1 VATRREPQAAAVKTV
16 FLASD
21 DPKIRKEAGKVAAQ
35 LAVRFL
41 QNPPAPPRTIGVFT
55 GRALKDALD
64 ILALVS
70 EASHP
75 PLHACA
81 LRLRHPPFASIL
93 LPQSK
98 RDVYGPNQL
107 ASSR

>member
-1 VATRREPQAAAVKTV
+1 MPQAAAVKTV

-21 DPKIRKEAGKVAAQ
+21 DPKIRKEADKLAAQ

-64 ILALVS
+64 ILALVRS
-70 EASHP
+70 LSIHHP
-75 PLHACA
+75 TP
-81 LRLRHPPFASIL
+81 PPFACCINPSHAF
-93 LPQSK
+93 SSRRE
-98 RDVYGPNQL
+98 RDCVPNQPAHDL
-107 ASSR
+107 VV